1 MTSDWES
8 VRFDRSEGELS
19 ELISIVSARVRMCA
33 HGMTSWVDGEDV
45 VNETWLRLVPYFEE
59 KADREPE
66 EWVGLAVRIAR
77 NYIIDQARVRKR
89 EISCSMDELV
99 SLGALREDFAE
110 RSAETI
116 DTFEGVGG
124 LPRQFREIVTLV
136 YIDEWPLADAA
147 QVLGIGVRTAQRRLK
162 KARERL
168 VRVLKTG
175 SCGRRPIVDG
185 AHEQCG
191 RGVE

>member
-1 MTSDWES
+1 VTSDWES
-8 VRFDRSEGELS
+8 VRLGRSEGELR
-19 ELISIVSARVRMCA
+19 ELLLIVGTQVRRCAR
-33 HGMTSWVDGEDV
+33 GMTGWVDGEDV
-45 VNETWLRLVPYFEE
+45 VSETWLRLVPYFEE
-59 KADREPE
+59 EAVREPA

-99 SLGALREDFAE
+99 SLGALQEDFAE
-110 RSAETI
+110 SSTELI
-116 DTFEGVGG
+116 DTAEAIGD
-124 LPRQFREIVTLV
+124 LPSQWREVVTLV
-136 YIDEWPLADAA
+136 CINEWPLADAA